1 MNAEMLTLPARQREA
16 ALQEWL
22 LRRLARYLGRLD
34 IDAEVPL
41 AEYGIDSLVA
51 LNLYGDVEE
60 ELGLPVDVTVVLD
73 YPTVAALAEHLSQQA
88 EDSVGESSAVESS
101 AVDNSADQSP
111 ERSRP

>member
-1 MNAEMLTLPARQREA
+1 MSGDMIKLPPQEREPALRAWLTE
-16 ALQEWL
+16 
-22 LRRLARYLGRLD
+22 RLARYLGRTD
-34 IDAEVPL
+34 IAAHVAF

-73 YPTVAALAEHLSQQA
+73 YPTVAELAEHLSQQA
-88 EDSVGESSAVESS
+88 DEVGPGETQSPES
-101 AVDNSADQSP
+101 SP

>member
-1 MNAEMLTLPARQREA
+1 MNEDLIGLPAERREP
-16 ALQEWL
+16 ALREWL
-22 LRRLARYLGRLD
+22 TRRLSRYLGRLD
-34 IDAEVPL
+34 IDPQVAL

-88 EDSVGESSAVESS
+88 DEA
-101 AVDNSADQSP
+101 AAQTR

>member
-1 MNAEMLTLPARQREA
+1 MSSGSDLIKLPPDEREPALRAWLTEH
-16 ALQEWL
+16 
-22 LRRLARYLGRLD
+22 LARYLGRTD
-34 IDAEVPL
+34 IAADVAF

-73 YPTVAALAEHLSQQA
+73 YPTIDELAAHLSQQA
-88 EDSVGESSAVESS
+88 EEVEPDTQSAEK
-101 AVDNSADQSP
+101 SP

>member
-1 MNAEMLTLPARQREA
+1 MKADLLNLPPQQREA
-16 ALQEWL
+16 ALRDWL
-22 LRRLARYLGRLD
+22 MRRLARYLGRLD
-34 IDAEVPL
+34 IDPEVAL

-88 EDSVGESSAVESS
+88 EDNAVPSP
-101 AVDNSADQSP
+101 AQSP

>member
-1 MNAEMLTLPARQREA
+1 MNADLLNLPAPQREA
-16 ALQEWL
+16 ALRDWL
-22 LRRLARYLGRLD
+22 MRRLARYLGRLD
-34 IDAEVPL
+34 IDPEVAL

-88 EDSVGESSAVESS
+88 EDSAVPSP
-101 AVDNSADQSP
+101 AQSP

>member
-1 MNAEMLTLPARQREA
+1 MNADVLNLPPEQREA
-16 ALQEWL
+16 ALREWL
-22 LRRLARYLGRLD
+22 ARRLARYLGRLD
-34 IDAEVPL
+34 IDPQVPL

-60 ELGLPVDVTVVLD
+60 ELHLPVDVTVVLD

-88 EDSVGESSAVESS
+88 QESGAPPPGAQSS
-101 AVDNSADQSP
+101 DAQTI

>member
-1 MNAEMLTLPARQREA
+1 MNAELLTYPPEQREA
-16 ALQEWL
+16 ALREWL
-22 LRRLARYLGRLD
+22 VHRLARYLGRLD
-34 IDAEVPL
+34 IDPRVPL

-88 EDSVGESSAVESS
+88 DELGLPPGGRETASEGRETPF
-101 AVDNSADQSP
+101 Q

>member
-1 MNAEMLTLPARQREA
+1 VNARMLTLAPEQREA
-16 ALQEWL
+16 ALREWL
-22 LRRLARYLGRLD
+22 VHRLARYLGRLD
-34 IDAEVPL
+34 IDPLVPL

-88 EDSVGESSAVESS
+88 DDSRAQSGTIAPVGTPPRDGRTS
-101 AVDNSADQSP
+101 

>member
-1 MNAEMLTLPARQREA
+1 MTEDLLKLPAEQREP
-16 ALQEWL
+16 ALRAWL
-22 LRRLARYLGRLD
+22 VRRLSRYLGRLD
-34 IDAEVPL
+34 LDPQVPL

-73 YPTVAALAEHLSQQA
+73 YPTVAELAEHLSQQA
-88 EDSVGESSAVESS
+88 EETDP
-101 AVDNSADQSP
+101 QSR

>member
-1 MNAEMLTLPARQREA
+1 MKADLLNLPPRQREE
-16 ALQEWL
+16 ALREWL
-22 LRRLARYLGRLD
+22 TRRLARYLGRLD
-34 IDAEVPL
+34 IDPGVAL

-88 EDSVGESSAVESS
+88 EDPAVSSPS
-101 AVDNSADQSP
+101 QPP

>member
-1 MNAEMLTLPARQREA
+1 MSGDLINLPASEREP
-16 ALQEWL
+16 ALRAWL
-22 LRRLARYLGRLD
+22 TERLARYLGRTD
-34 IDAEVPL
+34 IAADVAF

-73 YPTVAALAEHLSQQA
+73 YPTVAELAEHLSQQA
-88 EDSVGESSAVESS
+88 EDAGPGDS
-101 AVDNSADQSP
+101 QSPEPTP

>member
-1 MNAEMLTLPARQREA
+1 MKAELLTYPPEQREA
-16 ALQEWL
+16 ALRDWL
-22 LRRLARYLGRLD
+22 VRRLSRYLGRLG
-34 IDAEVPL
+34 IDPNVPL

-88 EDSVGESSAVESS
+88 DELDRRPAGR
-101 AVDNSADQSP
+101 QTP
-111 ERSRP
+111 FQERSRP